1 MNTPTHLL
9 ISVALLAKPDAPRR
23 NMAVIFG
30 ALIPDLSIYILFV
43 WAKFVVQVLEYE
55 IWRQL
60 YWQEPWQT
68 LSGLSNSIPLY
79 AMLVMLGLWRG
90 WPLLV
95 IAGASVL
102 LHLAF
107 DFPFHASDA
116 HRHFWPFSDWRF
128 HSPLSYWDG
137 EHHGEFVRIFEL
149 TMAIVLMGIV
159 FRRFKEVWVK
169 VALAIGL
176 VSYAAVPLYFML
188 THHG

>member
-9 ISVALLAKPDAPRR
+9 ISIALLAKPDAPRR

-30 ALIPDLSIYILFV
+30 ALIPDLSIYVLFV
-43 WAKFVVQVLEYE
+43 WAKLVAQVPEQE
-55 IWRQL
+55 IWRHL

-68 LSGLSNSIPLY
+68 LSGLSNSFPLY
-79 AMLVMLGLWRG
+79 AMLVALGVWRG
-90 WPLLV
+90 WTLLA
-95 IAGASVL
+95 IFGASAL

-137 EHHGEFVRIFEL
+137 GHYGELVGIFEL
-149 TMAIVLMGIV
+149 AMAIALMAII

-188 THHG
+188 AHHG